1 MRGYRRVDEA
11 ADAATKAVRKVL
23 GPRGVSSKF
32 QVPGSRFQA
41 KFIRSCSRRV
51 ALLLAV
57 AGIALGSTAA
67 LSQNAA
73 AATRTILAIGAH
85 AGDAELTSGLLLAR
99 QRMRGDRIVI
109 LHLTLGEGG
118 NPRLTPE
125 AYGAQKRR
133 EALAVGSALGAE
145 VLVAPSRDGELPND
159 DAARR
164 YVADVI
170 RRVKPTYV
178 VTHWRESLH
187 KDHAAAHALVRDAV
201 LLASLPGVV
210 TENSPHRG
218 IRGVWYAENWE
229 DADGF
234 RPYMYV
240 DVTGA
245 LERWREAVA
254 KYEFVGGSI
263 SSFRYLDY
271 YTALATVR
279 GAEARKTHAV
289 AFDVES
295 YAKRRVV
302 DSLP

>member
-1 MRGYRRVDEA
+1 M
-11 ADAATKAVRKVL
+11 
-23 GPRGVSSKF
+23 
-32 QVPGSRFQA
+32 SRPTLFA
-41 KFIRSCSRRV
+41 SLLV
-51 ALLLAV
+51 ALAAPLHSAV
-57 AGIALGSTAA
+57 AQTPTTGTAP
-67 LSQNAA
+67 
-73 AATRTILAIGAH
+73 RTILAVGAH
-85 AGDAELTSGLLLAR
+85 AGDAELTSGLVLAR

-118 NPRLTPE
+118 NPKLSPD
-125 AYGAQKRR
+125 AYGGQKRR
-133 EALAVGSALGAE
+133 EALAAGAALGAE
-145 VLVAPSRDGELPND
+145 VLFAPYRDGELPND
-159 DAARR
+159 EAARR
-164 YVADVI
+164 FVADVI
-170 RRVKPTYV
+170 RRVKPAYV
-178 VTHWRESLH
+178 ITHWRESLH
-187 KDHAAAHALVRDAV
+187 KDHAAAHAVVRDAV
-201 LLASLPGVV
+201 LLASLAGVV
-210 TENSPHRG
+210 TEHPPHRG

-234 RPYMYV
+234 RPYVYV

-254 KYEFVGGSI
+254 KYEFVRGTI

>member
-1 MRGYRRVDEA
+1 MSRLRLIVTFGLVASVAFAARS
-11 ADAATKAVRKVL
+11 ADAQA
-23 GPRGVSSKF
+23 
-32 QVPGSRFQA
+32 PGQPAS
-41 KFIRSCSRRV
+41 
-51 ALLLAV
+51 
-57 AGIALGSTAA
+57 G
-67 LSQNAA
+67 
-73 AATRTILAIGAH
+73 RTILAIGAH

-118 NPRLTPE
+118 NPRLLPE

-133 EALAVGSALGAE
+133 EALAVGAALGAE
-145 VLVAPSRDGELPND
+145 VIIAPYRDGELPND

-187 KDHAAAHALVRDAV
+187 KDHATAHALVRDAV
-201 LLASLPGVV
+201 LLASLPGIV
-210 TENSPHRG
+210 TENPPHRG

-234 RPYMYV
+234 RPFVYV

-245 LERWREAVA
+245 LERWRDAVRQ
-254 KYEFVGGSI
+254 YEFVGGSI

-295 YAKRRVV
+295 YAKRRIV